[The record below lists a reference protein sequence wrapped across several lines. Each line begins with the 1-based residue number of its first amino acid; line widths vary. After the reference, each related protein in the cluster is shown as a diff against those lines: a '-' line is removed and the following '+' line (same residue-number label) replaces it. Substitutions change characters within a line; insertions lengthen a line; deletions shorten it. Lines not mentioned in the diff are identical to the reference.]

1 MWCQVRS
8 GLLAAFGGLLV
19 GKGVY
24 THQLIT
30 VVFGALIVVYA
41 LYRLKVASCA
51 LRIVQARM
59 LPGLG
64 IICISIS
71 QIGGD
76 VM

>member
-8 GLLAAFGGLLV
+8 GLLATFGGLLV

-51 LRIVQARM
+51 LPNSA
-59 LPGLG
+59 
-64 IICISIS
+64 S
-71 QIGGD
+71 
-76 VM
+76 